1 METNIK
7 ISIADEQALLDSY
20 EHDEWRTVGSLPSEI
35 QRYQAYAAAMVE
47 RNGQINIS
55 LTLKDVENIRRKA
68 IEAGMPLHLYIRN
81 ILHQV
86 ASGQLNVNLSVK
98 A

>member
-1 METNIK
+1 METKIE

-20 EHDEWRTVGSLPSEI
+20 DHDEWRSVGSLQSEI

-55 LTLKDVENIRRKA
+55 LPPKDVEDIRRKA
-68 IEAGMPLHLYIRN
+68 FEAGMPLHLYIRN